1 MSDLLQKYKFPIIET
16 QVFPN
21 IQYFTLILKHKGL
34 TLEANENYQ
43 KRSFRNRY
51 HIGSQKGILNLS
63 IPLSK
68 GKNEQQSIREVIIS
82 FDHNWQSQHWNSICS
97 SYGKSPYFIYYKDEI
112 KELLFSTEGSLFQY
126 NQNIILEICK
136 LLKIPI
142 AIEHTTDFEKN
153 IQASHYN
160 KLKLNSLVQTIPYYQ
175 VYAKKSQ
182 FLNNLSIL
190 DLLFHMGP
198 ESILYLRKMLEQTD

>member
-1 MSDLLQKYKFPIIET
+1 MSDLSQKYKFPIIET
-16 QVFPN
+16 HVFPN

-43 KRSFRNRY
+43 KRSYRNRY
-51 HIGSQKGILNLS
+51 CIGSQKGILNLS

-68 GKNEQQSIREVIIS
+68 GKNEQQSIRDVIIS
-82 FDHNWQSQHWNSICS
+82 SDHNWQSQHWNSICS

-112 KELLFSTEGSLFQY
+112 KELLLSNEKSLFQY
-126 NQNIILEICK
+126 NKNIILEICNM
-136 LLKIPI
+136 LKIPI
-142 AIEHTTDFEKN
+142 TIEPTTGFEKN
-153 IQASHYN
+153 AETSFYN
-160 KLKLNSLVQTIPYYQ
+160 KIKLNNPMDSIPYYQ
-175 VYAKKSQ
+175 VYEKENQ

-190 DLLFHMGP
+190 DLIFHMGP